1 MKPWIWGVTALLA
14 LLWTG
19 LVALTHQVTGWLL
32 GAVDGASLQ
41 GAADAVG
48 GLALPP
54 LPPELAPW
62 LDAAWLGEWQSALAS
77 AVQWLGALVPSG
89 DALMAW
95 IGPALWVG
103 WLLGLLPLLGVA
115 ALLHIW
121 LSRRAVR
128 AWPPARMSA

>member
-32 GAVDGASLQ
+32 GAVDGAALQ

-54 LPPELAPW
+54 LPPP
-62 LDAAWLGEWQSALAS
+62 GST
-77 AVQWLGALVPSG
+77 
-89 DALMAW
+89 
-95 IGPALWVG
+95 
-103 WLLGLLPLLGVA
+103 PLTC
-115 ALLHIW
+115 
-121 LSRRAVR
+121 SCRPTSSFRR
-128 AWPPARMSA
+128 